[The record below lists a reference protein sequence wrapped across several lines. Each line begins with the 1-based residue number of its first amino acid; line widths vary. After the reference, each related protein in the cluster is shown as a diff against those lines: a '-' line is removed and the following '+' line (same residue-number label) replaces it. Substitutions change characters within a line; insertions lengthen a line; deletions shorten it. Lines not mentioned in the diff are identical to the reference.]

1 MPIIKGKLIV
11 DDIAFTILHCN
22 YAFYKHIDE
31 RGQPYQGHSNKALR
45 FTLEARKEATLFF
58 DWIKHPTMMKHCR
71 AEFASIHGTT
81 KGHKI
86 ELYDAH
92 CVEYGRE
99 FNHQGSTPF
108 LVYVTLT
115 AATIVIDGQEAVAH
129 PWRITD
135 PKRIGIPPLQR
146 EEELEEKVID
156 YYITDVKGNKKA
168 NYNVG
173 DEIYLVVKTQN
184 MIGKFLTINLRNKT
198 KDFKYNGEILVNDTI
213 ENYPINS
220 DLIKFKLEV
229 VKPQKNMTYE

>member
-1 MPIIKGKLIV
+1 MSILQGKLIV
-11 DDIAFTILHCN
+11 DDIAFTILRCN

-31 RGQPYQGHSNKALR
+31 KGQPYQGHNNKALR

-71 AEFASIHGTT
+71 AEFASLHGTT

-92 CVEYGRE
+92 CVAYGRE

-115 AATIVIDGQEAVAH
+115 AATIVINGQEAVAH

-146 EEELEEKVID
+146 EEPRKAIER
-156 YYITDVKGNKKA
+156 YYITDVDGNEITEWETGDTIVLNIETTNRIGDSTKIALKDSKYDYKYKGQ
-168 NYNVG
+168 VL
-173 DEIYLVVKTQN
+173 E
-184 MIGKFLTINLRNKT
+184 
-198 KDFKYNGEILVNDTI
+198 NDTLSNI
-213 ENYPINS
+213 IIGSNHEQ
-220 DLIKFKLEV
+220 LKLEV
-229 VKPQKNMTYE
+229 IDQQEKA